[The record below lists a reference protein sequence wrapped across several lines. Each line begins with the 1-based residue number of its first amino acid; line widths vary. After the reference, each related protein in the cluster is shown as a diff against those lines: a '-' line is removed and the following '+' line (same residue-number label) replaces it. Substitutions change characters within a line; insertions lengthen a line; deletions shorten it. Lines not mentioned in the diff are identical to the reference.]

1 MNTLADPDLLAGEYV
16 LGVLEDAE
24 RAVAEKRAHDDP
36 SFAAAI
42 RLWEL
47 RLGPLHEL
55 VPPLAPPKPVWPAVA
70 ERLDSV
76 PQPERPRRRELA
88 KAVAAVSEGSGPN
101 AADLGRR
108 IRRWR
113 AAAIVAGAVA
123 ASLAA
128 FLVAQA
134 LR

>member
-16 LGVLEDAE
+16 LGVLEDSE
-24 RAVAEKRAHDDP
+24 RTEAEKRAGDDP
-36 SFAAAI
+36 AFAAAI

-55 VPPLAPPKPVWPAVA
+55 VLPVDPPNPVWPAVA

-76 PQPERPRRRELA
+76 PQPGRPHRRALA
-88 KAVAAVSEGSGPN
+88 KAVAAVSEGPD
-101 AADLGRR
+101 AATLGRR
-108 IRRWR
+108 LRRWR
-113 AAAIVAGAVA
+113 TAAILAGALA
-123 ASLAA
+123 LSLLG
-128 FLVAQA
+128 FLIGQA